1 MPAPYINSMITKSL
15 AKAFHVVGIGASAG
29 GLESLTKLLSSLSEN
44 GRVAYVVAQHM
55 AKDGHDELVLR
66 LLNHKSRLKVIKAE
80 ACELLEPD
88 RVYLIPSGFN
98 GVVQQGHIQL
108 LPPAPEHISSPSVNV
123 LFVSLAKEMGNKAI
137 GIVLSGA
144 GSDGVAG
151 CKAIKANG
159 GLTLVQDPQS
169 APYSGMP
176 LAVMQ
181 ANAADEVLEPE
192 AIAQYLATMFSTG
205 TTALLRPATSS
216 SGYVSNRHLP
226 ALLQNVF
233 EATGIDFSS
242 YKEETLLRRI
252 DRRMAALKIINFEQY
267 LAFIVQYPDELKT
280 LQHFFLV
287 SLSSFFRDSQAFAVV
302 KKHLAETVE
311 QKTPG
316 ETIRIWVPGCATG
329 EECYTFA
336 ILLSEIIGD
345 SFKKFN
351 IRIIGSDLN
360 PEALAIAHTGIYRQT
375 AFKEI
380 EPKILACYF
389 ETRGQHYQVIK
400 PIRAA
405 CEFIRQDVVNVNAP
419 ENLDIVSC
427 RNLLIYMKSNLQDQ
441 LFKKFH
447 QALLPQGLLFIGQS
461 ENIGVLGNTLFVP
474 LDHYHRLYRRK

>member
-1 MPAPYINSMITKSL
+1 MITKSL
-15 AKAFHVVGIGASAG
+15 AKTFHVAGIGASAG

-66 LLNHKSRLKVIKAE
+66 LLNHKSRLKVIQARAGE
-80 ACELLEPD
+80 QLEPD

-98 GVVQQGHIQL
+98 GMVQNGLIQL
-108 LPPAPEHISSPSVNV
+108 LHPAPEHISTPSVNA
-123 LFVSLAKEMGNKAI
+123 LFVSLAKDMGNKAI
-137 GIVLSGA
+137 GIVLSGV
-144 GSDGVAG
+144 GLDGVAG

-159 GLTLVQDPQS
+159 GLTLVQNPQS

-176 LAVMQ
+176 LTVIQ

-192 AIAQYLATMFSTG
+192 AMAQHLTAMFSIG
-205 TTALLRPATSS
+205 STALPRATPSGLRAA
-216 SGYVSNRHLP
+216 SNRHLP

-233 EATGIDFSS
+233 KATGIDFSS

-252 DRRMAALKIINFEQY
+252 DRRMTTLKITNFEQY
-267 LAFIVQYPDELKT
+267 LAYIEKYPDELKT
-280 LQHFFLV
+280 LQHLFLV
-287 SLSSFFRDSQAFAVV
+287 SLSSFFRDNRAFAVV
-302 KKHLAETVE
+302 KKHLAETVG
-311 QKTPG
+311 QKAPE

-336 ILLSEIIGD
+336 ILLNEILGD
-345 SFKKFN
+345 SFKRFK

-380 EPKILACYF
+380 EPKILARYF
-389 ETRGQHYQVIK
+389 ETRGQHYQVTE

-405 CEFIRQDVVNVNAP
+405 CEFIRQDVVSVNAP

-447 QALLPQGLLFIGQS
+447 RALLPQGLLFIGQS
-461 ENIGVLGNTLFVP
+461 ENIGILGNTLFLPV
-474 LDHYHRLYRRK
+474 DHYHRLYRRK

>member
-1 MPAPYINSMITKSL
+1 MITKSL
-15 AKAFHVVGIGASAG
+15 AKTFYVVGIGASAG

-55 AKDGHDELVLR
+55 AKNGHDELVLR
-66 LLNHKSRLKVIKAE
+66 LLNQKSRLKVIKAKTGDP
-80 ACELLEPD
+80 LEPD

-98 GVVQQGHIQL
+98 GMVQNGLIQL
-108 LPPAPEHISSPSVNV
+108 LPPAPEHISSPSVNA
-123 LFVSLAKEMGNKAI
+123 LFVSLAKDMGNKAI

-159 GLTLVQDPQS
+159 GLILVQDPQS

-176 LAVMQ
+176 LAAMQ

-192 AIAQYLATMFSTG
+192 AIAQYLTTMFSTG
-205 TTALLRPATSS
+205 STALLCPAPSS
-216 SGYVSNRHLP
+216 SRAASNRHLP

-252 DRRMAALKIINFEQY
+252 DRRMATLKIINFERY
-267 LAFIVQYPDELKT
+267 LVYIEQYPDELKT
-280 LQHFFLV
+280 LQHLFLV
-287 SLSSFFRDSQAFAVV
+287 SLSSFFRDSRAFAVV

-311 QKTPG
+311 QKAPG
-316 ETIRIWVPGCATG
+316 ETIRIWVPGCASG

-336 ILLSEIIGD
+336 ILLSEILGE
-345 SFKKFN
+345 SFKRFR

-360 PEALAIAHTGIYRQT
+360 PEALAIADTGIYRQT
-375 AFKEI
+375 AFKET
-380 EPKILACYF
+380 EPEILARYF
-389 ETRGQHYQVIK
+389 ETRGQHYQVTE

-405 CEFIRQDVVNVNAP
+405 CEFIRQDVVSANAP

-427 RNLLIYMKSNLQDQ
+427 RNLLIYMKSDLQDQ

-461 ENIGVLGNTLFVP
+461 ENIGVLGNTLFLP

>member
-1 MPAPYINSMITKSL
+1 MITKSL
-15 AKAFHVVGIGASAG
+15 AKTFYVVGIGASAG

-66 LLNHKSRLKVIKAE
+66 LLNQKSRLKVIKAG
-80 ACELLEPD
+80 AGELLEPD
-88 RVYLIPSGFN
+88 RVYLIPAGFN
-98 GVVQQGHIQL
+98 GMVQNGLIQL
-108 LPPAPEHISSPSVNV
+108 LPPAPEHISSPSVNA
-123 LFVSLAKEMGNKAI
+123 LFVSLAKDMSHKAI

-159 GLTLVQDPQS
+159 GLILVQDPQS

-176 LAVMQ
+176 LAAMQ

-192 AIAQYLATMFSTG
+192 AIAQYLTTMFSTG
-205 TTALLRPATSS
+205 STALLCSAP
-216 SGYVSNRHLP
+216 SGSRAASNRHLP

-252 DRRMAALKIINFEQY
+252 DRRMTALKIINFERY
-267 LAFIVQYPDELKT
+267 LAYIVQYPDELKT
-280 LQHFFLV
+280 LQHLFLV
-287 SLSSFFRDSQAFAVV
+287 SLSSFFRDNRAFAVV

-311 QKTPG
+311 QKAPG
-316 ETIRIWVPGCATG
+316 ESIRIWVPGCASG

-336 ILLSEIIGD
+336 ILLSEILGE
-345 SFKKFN
+345 SFKRFK

-360 PEALAIAHTGIYRQT
+360 PEALAIADTGIYRQT
-375 AFKEI
+375 AFKET
-380 EPKILACYF
+380 EPKILARYF
-389 ETRGQHYQVIK
+389 ETRGQHYQVTE
-400 PIRAA
+400 PLRAA
-405 CEFIRQDVVNVNAP
+405 CKFIRQDVVSANAP

-427 RNLLIYMKSNLQDQ
+427 RNLLIYMKSDLQDQ

-461 ENIGVLGNTLFVP
+461 ENIGILGNTLFLP

>member
-1 MPAPYINSMITKSL
+1 MTQ
-15 AKAFHVVGIGASAG
+15 
-29 GLESLTKLLSSLSEN
+29 LLSSLSEN
-44 GRVAYVVAQHM
+44 GRVAYVIAQHM

-66 LLNHKSRLKVIKAE
+66 LLNHKSRLKVIKARAGE
-80 ACELLEPD
+80 RLEPD
-88 RVYLIPSGFN
+88 RIYLIPSGFN
-98 GVVQQGHIQL
+98 GMVQEGFIQL
-108 LPPAPEHISSPSVNV
+108 FPPAPEHISSPSVNV
-123 LFVSLAKEMGNKAI
+123 LFVSLAKDMGDRAI

-159 GLTLVQDPQS
+159 GLILVQDPQS

-176 LAVMQ
+176 LAAIQ
-181 ANAADEVLEPE
+181 ATAVDEVLEPE
-192 AIAQYLATMFSTG
+192 AIAHYLVTMFSTG
-205 TTALLRPATSS
+205 PAALPRFAS
-216 SGYVSNRHLP
+216 SGSRPVANRHLP

-252 DRRMAALKIINFEQY
+252 DRRMTALKITSFEQY
-267 LAFIVQYPDELKT
+267 QAYIMQYPDELKT
-280 LQHFFLV
+280 LRHLFLV
-287 SLSSFFRDSQAFAVV
+287 SLSSFFRDSQAFAVL
-302 KKHLAETVE
+302 KKHLAETVG

-316 ETIRIWVPGCATG
+316 ETIRIWIPGCASG

-336 ILLSEIIGD
+336 ILLNEILGE
-345 SFKKFN
+345 SFNRFK

-360 PEALAIAHTGIYRQT
+360 PEALAIAHSGIYRQT
-375 AFKEI
+375 AFKET
-380 EPKILACYF
+380 EPQILARYF
-389 ETRGQHYQVIK
+389 EAKGQHYQVTK
-400 PIRAA
+400 PIREA
-405 CEFIRQDVVNVNAP
+405 CEFIREDVVSVNAP

-427 RNLLIYMKSNLQDQ
+427 RNLLIYMKGNLQDQ

-447 QALLPQGLLFIGQS
+447 RALLPQGLLFIGQS